1 MTVAYFDS
9 IGGASGDMI
18 LGALVD
24 CGLRLADLEAQL
36 AMLDA
41 EGFALAARRDNRRG
55 VSGTLVTVELT
66 DEARRPRHWRD
77 FIRITRNSDLPEPVV
92 DLSCVIFRRLGD
104 AEASVHG
111 TSPEQTQLHEL
122 GELDTLVDVVGAVA
136 GLHLLGVDSVYCS
149 PLPTGSG
156 VINSA
161 HGLLPVPSPATAAL
175 FAISGAPTGPAPRNA
190 RRTGEMVTPTGAAI
204 LTTLAEFR
212 QPEMTLTRVGYGLGS
227 RDPEQYPNALALWLG
242 EEAFAGYAEGVTLLE
257 TNIDDMTG
265 EMLAYAQERLFA
277 LGARDVWFTPIQM
290 KKNRPGTMLSAIV
303 PRDAEAEALRV
314 VVAETS
320 TLGVRVRPLRR
331 YEVER
336 KVVSVETEFGTMRVK
351 VKRLEG
357 RNVSVAPEFD
367 DCRRVALERGEPLQR
382 VYRETQ
388 RQAEAT
394 LDRNGLL

>member
-1 MTVAYFDS
+1 MSIAYFDS

-36 AMLDA
+36 AKLDA
-41 EGFALAARRDNRRG
+41 EGFALAARRDTRRG
-55 VSGTLVTVELT
+55 VNGTLITVELSE
-66 DEARRPRHWRD
+66 DARRPRHWRD
-77 FIRITRNSDLPEPVV
+77 FIRITRNSNLPEPVV
-92 DLSCVIFRRLGD
+92 DLSCVIFRRLGE

-111 TSPEQTQLHEL
+111 TTPEQTQLHEL
-122 GELDTLVDVVGAVA
+122 GELDTLVDVVGAVV
-136 GLHLLGVDSVYCS
+136 GLHLLGVESVYCS

-175 FAISGAPTGPAPRNA
+175 FAMSGAPTAPAPRNA

-204 LTTLAEFR
+204 LVALAEFR

-227 RDPEQYPNALALWLG
+227 RDPEQYPNALGLWLG
-242 EEAFAGYAEGVTLLE
+242 EETVAAYSEGVTLLE
-257 TNIDDMTG
+257 TNIDDMSG

-290 KKNRPGTMLSAIV
+290 KKNRPAAMLSAIV

-314 VVAETS
+314 VVTETS

-331 YEVER
+331 YEVGRE
-336 KVVSVETEFGTMRVK
+336 VVSVDTSFGAMRVK
-351 VKRLEG
+351 VKRLDG
-357 RNVSVAPEFD
+357 RAVSVAPEFD
-367 DCRRVALERGEPLQR
+367 DCRRVALERGLPLQR
-382 VYRETQ
+382 VYLETQ
-388 RQAEAT
+388 RQAEAI
-394 LDRNGLL
+394 LDRNDRF

>member
-1 MTVAYFDS
+1 
-9 IGGASGDMI
+9 MI

-24 CGLRLADLEAQL
+24 CGVRPADLEAQL
-36 AMLDA
+36 ARLDA
-41 EGFALAARRDNRRG
+41 EGFALDVGRGSRRG
-55 VSGTLVTVELT
+55 VNGTLVTVELT
-66 DEARRPRHWRD
+66 DEARRPRHWQD
-77 FIRITRNSDLPEPVV
+77 FIRITRASDLPREVV
-92 DLSCVIFRRLGD
+92 DRACAVFNRLGE
-104 AEASVHG
+104 AESRVHG
-111 TSPEQTQLHEL
+111 TTAESTRLHEL

-136 GLHLLGVDSVYCS
+136 GLHLLGVDRVYCS

-156 VINSA
+156 VIDSA

-175 FAISGAPTGPAPRNA
+175 FAMSNTPVVPAPRNA

-212 QPEMTLTRVGYGLGS
+212 QPEMALTRVGYGLGS
-227 RDPEQYPNALALWLG
+227 RDPEQYPNALGLWLG
-242 EEAFAGYAEGVTLLE
+242 EETGAAYSEGVTLLE
-257 TNIDDMTG
+257 TNIDDMSG

-303 PRDAEAEALRV
+303 PRDAEADALRAM
-314 VVAETS
+314 VAETS

-336 KVVSVETEFGTMRVK
+336 EVVSVETEFGIMRVK
-351 VKRLEG
+351 VKRLDG
-357 RNVSVAPEFD
+357 RTVSVAPEFD
-367 DCRRVALERGEPLQR
+367 DCRRVALERGLPLQH

-388 RQAEAT
+388 RQAES
-394 LDRNGLL
+394 NLL

>member
-1 MTVAYFDS
+1 
-9 IGGASGDMI
+9 MI

-24 CGLRLADLEAQL
+24 CGVRPADLEAQL
-36 AMLDA
+36 ARLDA
-41 EGFALAARRDNRRG
+41 EGFALAVGRGSRRG
-55 VSGTLVTVELT
+55 VNGTLVTVELT
-66 DEARRPRHWRD
+66 DEARRPRHWQD
-77 FIRITRNSDLPEPVV
+77 FIRITRASDLPREVV
-92 DLSCVIFRRLGD
+92 DRACAVFNRLGE
-104 AEASVHG
+104 AESRVHG
-111 TSPEQTQLHEL
+111 TAAEQTRLHEL

-136 GLHLLGVDSVYCS
+136 GLHLLGVDRVYCS

-156 VINSA
+156 VIDSA

-175 FAISGAPTGPAPRNA
+175 FAMSNTPVVSAPRNA

-212 QPEMTLTRVGYGLGS
+212 QPEMALTRVGYGLGS
-227 RDPEQYPNALALWLG
+227 RDPEQYPNALGLWLG
-242 EEAFAGYAEGVTLLE
+242 EETGAAYSEGVTLLE
-257 TNIDDMTG
+257 TNIDDMSG

-303 PRDAEAEALRV
+303 PRDAEADALRAM
-314 VVAETS
+314 VAETS

-336 KVVSVETEFGTMRVK
+336 EVVSVETEFGIMRVK
-351 VKRLEG
+351 IKRLDG
-357 RNVSVAPEFD
+357 RTVSVAPEFD
-367 DCRRVALERGEPLQR
+367 DCRRVALERAMPLQR

-388 RQAEAT
+388 RQAESK
-394 LDRNGLL
+394 LL

>member
-1 MTVAYFDS
+1 
-9 IGGASGDMI
+9 MI

-24 CGLRLADLEAQL
+24 CGVRPADLEAQL
-36 AMLDA
+36 ARLDA
-41 EGFALAARRDNRRG
+41 EGFALDVGRASRRG
-55 VSGTLVTVELT
+55 VNGTLVTVELT
-66 DEARRPRHWRD
+66 DEARRPRHWQD
-77 FIRITRNSDLPEPVV
+77 FIRITRASDLPREVV
-92 DLSCVIFRRLGD
+92 DRACAVFNRLGE
-104 AEASVHG
+104 AESRVHG
-111 TSPEQTQLHEL
+111 TAAESTRLHEL

-136 GLHLLGVDSVYCS
+136 GLHLLGVDRVYCS

-156 VINSA
+156 VIDSA

-175 FAISGAPTGPAPRNA
+175 FAMSNTPVVPAPRNA

-212 QPEMTLTRVGYGLGS
+212 QPEMALTRVGYGLGS
-227 RDPEQYPNALALWLG
+227 RDPEQYPNALGLWLG
-242 EEAFAGYAEGVTLLE
+242 EETGAAYSEGVTLLE
-257 TNIDDMTG
+257 TNIDDMSG

-303 PRDAEAEALRV
+303 PRDAEADALRAM
-314 VVAETS
+314 VAETS

-336 KVVSVETEFGTMRVK
+336 EVVSVETEFGIMRVK
-351 VKRLEG
+351 VKRLDG
-357 RNVSVAPEFD
+357 RTVSVAPEFD
-367 DCRRVALERGEPLQR
+367 DCRRVALERGLPLQH

-388 RQAEAT
+388 RQAES
-394 LDRNGLL
+394 NLL

>member
-1 MTVAYFDS
+1 
-9 IGGASGDMI
+9 MI

-24 CGLRLADLEAQL
+24 CGVRPADLEAQL
-36 AMLDA
+36 ARLDA
-41 EGFALAARRDNRRG
+41 EGFALDVGRGSRRG
-55 VSGTLVTVELT
+55 VNGTLVTVELT
-66 DEARRPRHWRD
+66 DEARRPRHWQD
-77 FIRITRNSDLPEPVV
+77 FIRITRASDLPREVV
-92 DLSCVIFRRLGD
+92 DRACAVFNRLGE
-104 AEASVHG
+104 AESRVHG
-111 TSPEQTQLHEL
+111 TAAESTRLHEL

-136 GLHLLGVDSVYCS
+136 GLHLLGVDRVYCS

-156 VINSA
+156 VIDSA

-175 FAISGAPTGPAPRNA
+175 FAMSNTPVVPAPRNA

-212 QPEMTLTRVGYGLGS
+212 QPEMALTRVGYGLGS
-227 RDPEQYPNALALWLG
+227 RDPEQYPNALGLWLG
-242 EEAFAGYAEGVTLLE
+242 EETGAAYSEGVTLLE
-257 TNIDDMTG
+257 TNIDDMSG

-303 PRDAEAEALRV
+303 PRDAEADALRAM
-314 VVAETS
+314 VAETS

-336 KVVSVETEFGTMRVK
+336 EVVSVETEFGIMRVK
-351 VKRLEG
+351 VKRLDG
-357 RNVSVAPEFD
+357 RTVSVAPEFD
-367 DCRRVALERGEPLQR
+367 DCRRVALERGLPLQH

-388 RQAEAT
+388 RQAES
-394 LDRNGLL
+394 NLL

>member
-1 MTVAYFDS
+1 
-9 IGGASGDMI
+9 MI

-24 CGLRLADLEAQL
+24 CGVRPADLEAQL
-36 AMLDA
+36 ARLDA
-41 EGFALAARRDNRRG
+41 EGFALDVDRGSRRG
-55 VSGTLVTVELT
+55 VNGTLVTVELT
-66 DEARRPRHWRD
+66 DEARRPRHWQD
-77 FIRITRNSDLPEPVV
+77 FIRITRASDLPREVV
-92 DLSCVIFRRLGD
+92 DRACAVFNRLGE
-104 AEASVHG
+104 AESRVHG
-111 TSPEQTQLHEL
+111 TAAESTRLHEL

-136 GLHLLGVDSVYCS
+136 GLHLLGVDRVYCS

-156 VINSA
+156 VIDSA

-175 FAISGAPTGPAPRNA
+175 FAMSNTPVVPAPRNA

-212 QPEMTLTRVGYGLGS
+212 QPEMALTRVGYGLGS
-227 RDPEQYPNALALWLG
+227 RDPEQYPNALGLWLG
-242 EEAFAGYAEGVTLLE
+242 EETGAAYSEGVTLLE
-257 TNIDDMTG
+257 TNIDDMSG

-303 PRDAEAEALRV
+303 PRDAEADALRAM
-314 VVAETS
+314 VAETS

-336 KVVSVETEFGTMRVK
+336 EVVSVETEFGIMRVK
-351 VKRLEG
+351 VKRLDG
-357 RNVSVAPEFD
+357 RTVSVAPEFD
-367 DCRRVALERGEPLQR
+367 DCRRVALERGLPLQH

-388 RQAEAT
+388 RQAES
-394 LDRNGLL
+394 NLL

>member
-1 MTVAYFDS
+1 
-9 IGGASGDMI
+9 MI

-24 CGLRLADLEAQL
+24 CGVRPADIEAQL
-36 AMLDA
+36 ARLDA
-41 EGFALAARRDNRRG
+41 EGFALDVGRGSRRG
-55 VSGTLVTVELT
+55 VNGTLVTVELT
-66 DEARRPRHWRD
+66 DEARRPRHWQD
-77 FIRITRNSDLPEPVV
+77 FIRITRASDLPREVV
-92 DLSCVIFRRLGD
+92 DRACAVFNRLGE
-104 AEASVHG
+104 AESRVHG
-111 TSPEQTQLHEL
+111 TTAESTRLHEL

-136 GLHLLGVDSVYCS
+136 GLHLLGVDRVYCS

-156 VINSA
+156 VIDSA

-175 FAISGAPTGPAPRNA
+175 FAMSNTPVVPAPRNA

-212 QPEMTLTRVGYGLGS
+212 QPEMALTRVGYGLGS
-227 RDPEQYPNALALWLG
+227 RDPEQYPNALGLWLG
-242 EEAFAGYAEGVTLLE
+242 EETGAAYSEGVTLLE
-257 TNIDDMTG
+257 TNIDDMSG

-303 PRDAEAEALRV
+303 PRDAEADALRAM
-314 VVAETS
+314 VAETS

-336 KVVSVETEFGTMRVK
+336 EVVSVETEFGIMRVK
-351 VKRLEG
+351 VKRLDG
-357 RNVSVAPEFD
+357 RTVSVAPEFD
-367 DCRRVALERGEPLQR
+367 DCRRVALERGLPLQH

-388 RQAEAT
+388 RQAES
-394 LDRNGLL
+394 NLL